1 VGLGYSDRVG
11 GEVRYYSVEEAARV
25 LRLTPERVLEMI
37 EVGEI
42 EGIPASGPEGW
53 RIPIHG
59 DASVP
64 PPLVTTTPADH
75 PTGHSEA
82 RDLLEEPEELGEPP
96 ATIEE
101 ARQSRLRHRR
111 GYCRGES
118 RQCYPGARGQ
128 ACGGGETRGGGAGA
142 P

>member
-64 PPLVTTTPADH
+64 PP
-75 PTGHSEA
+75 
-82 RDLLEEPEELGEPP
+82 RDDDPGRPP
-96 ATIEE
+96 
-101 ARQSRLRHRR
+101 HR
-111 GYCRGES
+111 S
-118 RQCYPGARGQ
+118 QRGQ
-128 ACGGGETRGGGAGA
+128 RSS
-142 P
+142 